1 VEQYLLKVVEQ
12 YLINFFFEC
21 GAVSFDF
28 VEQYL
33 LISRSSIP
41 NQFQKGLG
49 YAVVK
54 TVGFSANCTRVAQG
68 LHKGCTRTS
77 QGPHKDRT
85 RTVQGPH
92 SACFFPIF
100 LLFKLERRNLGAQ
113 GHFKFSAAHGHF
125 KFSVAH
131 GHFQISVAHGQF
143 KFSVAR
149 GHIKFSVAHGHFKFS
164 VAQGHFKFVVARG
177 HLQIPCGTQ
186 SFQIL

>member
-1 VEQYLLKVVEQ
+1 MKVVEQ

-33 LISRSSIP
+33 LILWSSIP

-54 TVGFSANCTRVAQG
+54 TVGFSGNCTRVAQG
-68 LHKGCTRTS
+68 LHKGCTRTA
-77 QGPHKDRT
+77 
-85 RTVQGPH
+85 QGPH

-100 LLFKLERRNLGAQ
+100 LIFKLERRNLGAQ
-113 GHFKFSAAHGHF
+113 GHFKFSVAHGHF

-131 GHFQISVAHGQF
+131 GHFKISVAHGQF

-149 GHIKFSVAHGHFKFS
+149 SHIKFSVAHGHFKFS
-164 VAQGHFKFVVARG
+164 VAHGHFKFSVAMDIREKRR
-177 HLQIPCGTQ
+177 LI
-186 SFQIL
+186 SF